1 MPNGMIK
8 INQGIT
14 IRGSHYYVGDS
25 EISSDSGNTQI
36 AHYYLPSGDI
46 VAVDRQSGRIVNVI
60 AFDGRSYD
68 LDAITFISAEG
79 KQTIQFKLEKFNVI
93 YSYDSNEVLKEVF
106 IEINQE
112 HLINGG
118 VTIYVDIEPSQMSEL
133 GWTTDGTRVYYKN
146 AFLQDGDEVRPIF
159 LGMNGDNYLYLLE
172 PLSQDRPFYH
182 VVEFEVDGD
191 NYTFINGYTY
201 EKNQLLSAAV
211 GELDRGRGM
220 SLNQAKQQAS
230 GVLNS
235 HELKSSF
242 SADSTPQTVADLVVG
257 ALQGLLTDNWRFTV
271 KADFTTTEKTVYVNE
286 GGEQREETI
295 TILDDIYIEVNL
307 IEVAP
312 DGETGETAL
321 IYHNYD
327 VEYETDLTGEEL
339 TFTSE
344 MVTGTKSKAS
354 AVGVEFTAEDLG
366 TSRSGAIFANKSG
379 GTTSLVVKNG
389 SYEFDLVYNEYY
401 QAYLVSSGDYE
412 GNEKKAYEELLGKFF
427 VLSSDESNITVFEL
441 ELQGTGPVDDAAGK
455 LNGAYRNVA
464 GGYLFVENAA
474 STNPETDIL
483 YLLDRAAVVTRMA
496 GSIRWRS
503 KAML

>member
-1 MPNGMIK
+1 MEQSYTPDLMMPMRKQPILSPQDNSITLGKLYNEDLGELTINASSAGAVKGSITIFNNDYLPNIVINNWSTFDLILGQIAAVNGQLGAPVLNIGGQVSYVFDTEIPSLTIVSHNDTDLHFSKSVDVGDGNLDIIMNGGDVNTAANEGQGKPAAVWANRLTITGAGNIGQVSNRFNAYILDIPEIPGTSGVIETIKARPTYIALQALGDIYAAFTHVVVNLENEQRTANPILTLDKIQAGGVADLLVNAPHELVYQGNANLDQAIDVSQPGRRDTLVRLAGSESELTIDAGNGKTYTLMPNGMIK

-133 GWTTDGTRVYYKN
+133 GWTLPDGTRVYYKN

-191 NYTFINGYTY
+191 NYTFINGYT
-201 EKNQLLSAAV
+201 
-211 GELDRGRGM
+211 
-220 SLNQAKQQAS
+220 
-230 GVLNS
+230 
-235 HELKSSF
+235 
-242 SADSTPQTVADLVVG
+242 
-257 ALQGLLTDNWRFTV
+257 
-271 KADFTTTEKTVYVNE
+271 
-286 GGEQREETI
+286 
-295 TILDDIYIEVNL
+295 
-307 IEVAP
+307 
-312 DGETGETAL
+312 
-321 IYHNYD
+321 
-327 VEYETDLTGEEL
+327 
-339 TFTSE
+339 
-344 MVTGTKSKAS
+344 
-354 AVGVEFTAEDLG
+354 
-366 TSRSGAIFANKSG
+366 
-379 GTTSLVVKNG
+379 
-389 SYEFDLVYNEYY
+389 
-401 QAYLVSSGDYE
+401 
-412 GNEKKAYEELLGKFF
+412 
-427 VLSSDESNITVFEL
+427 
-441 ELQGTGPVDDAAGK
+441 
-455 LNGAYRNVA
+455 
-464 GGYLFVENAA
+464 
-474 STNPETDIL
+474 
-483 YLLDRAAVVTRMA
+483 
-496 GSIRWRS
+496 
-503 KAML
+503 

>member
-1 MPNGMIK
+1 M
-8 INQGIT
+8 
-14 IRGSHYYVGDS
+14 
-25 EISSDSGNTQI
+25 
-36 AHYYLPSGDI
+36 
-46 VAVDRQSGRIVNVI
+46 AVDRQSGRIVNVI

-133 GWTTDGTRVYYKN
+133 GWTLPDGTRVYYKN

-271 KADFTTTEKTVYVNE
+271 KADFTTTEK
-286 GGEQREETI
+286 
-295 TILDDIYIEVNL
+295 
-307 IEVAP
+307 P
-312 DGETGETAL
+312 
-321 IYHNYD
+321 
-327 VEYETDLTGEEL
+327 
-339 TFTSE
+339 S
-344 MVTGTKSKAS
+344 M
-354 AVGVEFTAEDLG
+354 
-366 TSRSGAIFANKSG
+366 
-379 GTTSLVVKNG
+379 
-389 SYEFDLVYNEYY
+389 
-401 QAYLVSSGDYE
+401 
-412 GNEKKAYEELLGKFF
+412 
-427 VLSSDESNITVFEL
+427 
-441 ELQGTGPVDDAAGK
+441 
-455 LNGAYRNVA
+455 
-464 GGYLFVENAA
+464 
-474 STNPETDIL
+474 
-483 YLLDRAAVVTRMA
+483 
-496 GSIRWRS
+496 
-503 KAML
+503 